1 MAYIPT
7 ADNLGSMY
15 VGDRPETQSTIYF
28 HDEAG
33 NPAATNHFNTFAS
46 TLYSPAGTVAATLT
60 TIQHDGHGIHVNW
73 PATSVLT
80 VPGIYK
86 LVSKFTVTGG
96 ELVTAEALEIVV
108 EQVDGWLTLE
118 QARELWA
125 DAPLD
130 DVFLFKLLDTAKSQC
145 VAYAPIL
152 AVGAAVPARYSQ
164 AQLTQ
169 ARALYQ
175 STIANQA
182 DNVGI
187 EGFTV
192 RVFPL
197 DFTIRAMLRP
207 KRAIGGMF

>member
-7 ADNLGSMY
+7 ADTLGSHR
-15 VGDRPETQSTIYF
+15 VGDVPDSPMIIAF

-33 NPAATNHFNTFAS
+33 SPAATNHFTTLQTFVYNPLGDDYG
-46 TLYSPAGTVAATLT
+46 TLDTVV
-60 TIQHDGHGIHVNW
+60 HDGHEISVTWPTLTKFNMTGI
-73 PATSVLT
+73 
-80 VPGIYK
+80 
-86 LVSKFTVTGG
+86 FTLRFLFTHTGHDIVTP
-96 ELVTAEALEIVV
+96 EPLSFVV
-108 EQVDGWLTLE
+108 EDVDGWLSLE
-118 QARELWA
+118 QARQLWA

-130 DVFLFKLLDTAKSQC
+130 DVFLYKLLQTAKEQC
-145 VAYAPIL
+145 VAYAPVL
-152 AVGAAVPARYSQ
+152 AANAQVPIRYTQ

-175 STIANQA
+175 STIANQN
-182 DNVGI
+182 DQVGI

>member
-1 MAYIPT
+1 MAILPVI
-7 ADNLGSMY
+7 DLGALW
-15 VGDRPETQSTIYF
+15 VGDVPTSPTRADFVDET
-28 HDEAG
+28 G
-33 NPAATNHFNTFAS
+33 NAVVISEYAS
-46 TLYSPAGTVAATLT
+46 WSAYMLSPTGEVLGTLT
-60 TIQHDGHGIHVNW
+60 GSEQGNHLNFTWLTTTILE
-73 PATSVLT
+73 T
-80 VPGIYK
+80 PG
-86 LVSKFTVTGG
+86 VHT
-96 ELVTAEALEIVV
+96 IVV
-108 EQVDGWLTLE
+108 TFFDANGVEVQAEPWKFIVQEIDGWLSLE
-118 QARELWA
+118 QARAQWA

-130 DVFLFKLLDTAKSQC
+130 DVFLFQLLDTAKEQC
-145 VAYAPIL
+145 LAYAPAL
-152 AVGAAVPARYSQ
+152 LLGAPVPARYLQ

-207 KRAIGGMF
+207 KRAIGGMY